1 MTEEKPPKGNKLKFI
16 AFGALILLTL
26 ILFLAWFFIIR
37 DTSPASVTS
46 SEATDARNETLSTC
60 SEVGTEDIN
69 GTWLV
74 ATDCGT
80 FDQSCLT
87 EVCATSFAGFR
98 IKEELVGVGGKTVV
112 GRTPNVTGALVIGEK
127 LINSEPGRPLI
138 TVDMASLMTDN
149 PARDNALRN
158 QAIETA
164 KFPIAIFEINEPIDF
179 TNETDLAA
187 GFTQEITG
195 LLTIHG
201 VSREETVTVS
211 ASFNGNTILIFGELG
226 PIMLSDYDIEKP
238 RSAVVLSVEDNAS
251 MEFQIF
257 FKKTS

>member
-1 MTEEKPPKGNKLKFI
+1 MTEEKPPKTNKRKI
-16 AFGALILLTL
+16 IIFGALILLGL

-46 SEATDARNETLSTC
+46 SEAIDARNETLSSC
-60 SEVGTEDIN
+60 SAEGTEDVN
-69 GTWLV
+69 GRWLV

-80 FDQSCLT
+80 FDEICLT

-98 IKEELVGVGGKTVV
+98 IKEELVGVGGNTVV
-112 GRTPNVTGALVIGEK
+112 GRTPNVTGTLVIDNK
-127 LINSEPGRPLI
+127 MINSEQNQPLI

-149 PARDNALRN
+149 AARDNALRN

-164 KFPIAIFEINEPIDF
+164 LFPLATFEIKSPIDF
-179 TNETDLAA
+179 SNETDLAA
-187 GFTQEITG
+187 GFTRDVTG
-195 LLTIHG
+195 SLTIHG
-201 VSREETVTVS
+201 VSREETITIT

-226 PIMLSDYDIEKP
+226 PIKLSDYDIEKP